1 MIYFF
6 DGSRDAFLTAFLLA
20 YCDEDALLTTGSR
33 QLTLGQASVFVR
45 TDAQKARRCAARLK
59 ELDAHCMRDLDLLLR
74 SGEEDRGQIALR
86 YFRLI
91 AQRKRPVRGELAQD
105 AVRNASECIRRVT
118 LEAHRLKGFVR
129 FMECASG
136 ALYAPISPDHDVC
149 DLLLPH
155 FRARLPKIPFVIHDV
170 RRAKAAVWDGAH
182 TFVAPLERA
191 EIALS
196 ADENNWQKL
205 WQRYYASVNIPS
217 RERLKQ
223 MKGYMPVRYWKFMP
237 ERPATATGDLVT
249 ELRASPSGSQDGAPP
264 PRGSFQ

>member
-20 YCDEDALLTTGSR
+20 YCDEDALFTTGSH

-74 SGEEDRGQIALR
+74 SGEEDRGQIALC

-155 FRARLPKIPFVIHDV
+155 FRARLPKIPFVIHD
-170 RRAKAAVWDGAH
+170 AKERPGAWRQL
-182 TFVAPLERA
+182 FGN
-191 EIALS
+191 
-196 ADENNWQKL
+196 ENPIQKMKDC
-205 WQRYYASVNIPS
+205 SVVTATYELGEGVQGTIGIIGPKRMDYENVVDNLKN
-217 RERLKQ
+217 LKQ
-223 MKGYMPVRYWKFMP
+223 QLDEMFKKSKD
-237 ERPATATGDLVT
+237 E
-249 ELRASPSGSQDGAPP
+249 
-264 PRGSFQ
+264 